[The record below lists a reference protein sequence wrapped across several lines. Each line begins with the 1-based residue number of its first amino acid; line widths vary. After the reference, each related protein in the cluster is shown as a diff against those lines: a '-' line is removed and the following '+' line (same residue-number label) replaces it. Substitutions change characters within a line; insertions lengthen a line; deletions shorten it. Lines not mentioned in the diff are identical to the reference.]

1 MREPAPTGRD
11 HVAALARPLRALDDE
26 ADRLQA
32 WGQQLAQVLSG
43 GGRLLVAGNGGSAA
57 QAQHL
62 TSELVGRYRDERQP
76 FSAIA
81 LCAESS
87 SLTAIGNDYGMA
99 EVFARQVRA
108 HGRPDDV
115 LVVLSTSGCSP
126 NVIAAAEAGRTEGL
140 TVWGL
145 TGAAPNPLLAC
156 VDDAIAVDAPGT
168 ATVQEVHQVVVHLLC
183 AAVELALIDA
193 AGTAGAGSSDAG
205 SSDAGSSDA
214 GSSDAGSSG
223 LSVPVLQ
230 TRTQGPTHA
239 TTGPKVVVV
248 GDALLDRDLDGTV
261 ERLCPDAPVPVVD
274 SPVERLRPGGAALA
288 AILAAGDGASVI
300 LVTALADDG
309 PGRALAEL
317 LAGAGVEV
325 VDLGLDGPTPEKI
338 RVRTSGRCLVRIDRG
353 GGGGVGPMTH
363 RARTALASAGAVLV
377 ADYGR
382 GVAGVAG
389 LGHALSELVP
399 RTPVVWDPHPRGAEP
414 VPDVRLVT
422 PNRDEARRLA
432 PEVDDGLTGIA
443 GVATKARELARRWR
457 AATVAVTLGAE
468 GALLAGLD
476 GPPLVVPAPPA
487 GNGDPC
493 GAGDRFAA
501 AAAVA
506 LAGGA
511 LVSEAVES
519 AVLAASAFVAA
530 GGAGGVDGSFTI
542 PVDDGGP
549 TIGRLRA
556 RAGADDG
563 DAEGSAGQGSAL
575 VARIRR
581 AGGTVVATGGCFDL
595 LHAGHVHMLQ
605 GARRLGDCLVVLLN
619 SDDSIRRLKGPDR
632 PLQRQG
638 DRASVLAALD
648 CVDAVVIF
656 DEDTPVQALERLRP
670 DLFAKGAD
678 YAVAD
683 LPEARTLARWGG
695 EAVVLP
701 YLQGRSTTRLLEEA
715 VRRAP

>member
-11 HVAALARPLRALDDE
+11 HVAALARPLQALDDE

-32 WGQQLAQVLSG
+32 WGQHLARVLSG

-81 LCAESS
+81 LCSESS
-87 SLTAIGNDYGMA
+87 SVTAIGNDYGMA

-108 HGRPDDV
+108 HGRPGDV

-126 NVIAAAEAGRTEGL
+126 NVIAAAEAGRTAGL

-145 TGAAPNPLLAC
+145 TGAGPNPLLAC
-156 VDDAIAVDAPGT
+156 VDDAIAVDAPGI

-193 AGTAGAGSSDAG
+193 VGPAGAGSTGAG
-205 SSDAGSSDA
+205 STGAGSTPA
-214 GSSDAGSSG
+214 
-223 LSVPVLQ
+223 SVPVLQ

-239 TTGPKVVVV
+239 ATGPKVVVV

-288 AILAAGDGASVI
+288 AVLAAGDGASVI

-309 PGRALAEL
+309 PGRALAGL
-317 LAGAGVEV
+317 LSGAGVEV

-338 RVRTSGRCLVRIDRG
+338 RVRTGGRCLVRIDRG

-363 RARTALASAGAVLV
+363 DARTALAGAGAVLV

-382 GVAGVAG
+382 GVAGAAG
-389 LGHALSELVP
+389 LGHTLSELVP

-432 PEVDDGLTGIA
+432 PEVDDGLVGIA
-443 GVATKARELARRWR
+443 AVATKARELARRWR

-530 GGAGGVDGSFTI
+530 GGAGGLDGSFTI
-542 PVDDGGP
+542 PADDGGR
-549 TIGRLRA
+549 TIGRIRA
-556 RAGADDG
+556 HAGTDDG
-563 DAEGSAGQGSAL
+563 AADGSADGAGDGSADLGSPL

-619 SDDSIRRLKGPDR
+619 SDDSVRRLKGPDR